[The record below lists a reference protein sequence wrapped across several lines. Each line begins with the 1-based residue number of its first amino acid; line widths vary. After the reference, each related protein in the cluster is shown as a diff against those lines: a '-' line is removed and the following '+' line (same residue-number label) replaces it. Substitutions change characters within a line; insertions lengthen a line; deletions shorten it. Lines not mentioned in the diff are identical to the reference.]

1 VRSFSVLFF
10 QLARLIFNDLLY
22 VFFQKNG
29 LTFFGTFYVT
39 YPLSIVIRHTLFFA
53 LKLFYCIHFTKKK
66 KCDYSSHLCPLTLD
80 SEMPSEVLSRLKLAQ
95 IFYVPWHSRFC
106 RLSAL
111 RESGVEIT
119 TAAGRQFR
127 SLHNGR
133 VVSVKENAT
142 KPLNNKKEGK

>member
-1 VRSFSVLFF
+1 
-10 QLARLIFNDLLY
+10 
-22 VFFQKNG
+22 
-29 LTFFGTFYVT
+29 
-39 YPLSIVIRHTLFFA
+39 
-53 LKLFYCIHFTKKK
+53 
-66 KCDYSSHLCPLTLD
+66 
-80 SEMPSEVLSRLKLAQ
+80 
-95 IFYVPWHSRFC
+95 
-106 RLSAL
+106 L